1 MRNEKVDAVSARISN
16 EVPHLHLTGE
26 PSSRLASVTS
36 QRFPHLGQGLDITIQ
51 HRTKKGNWIC
61 LVPQQLS
68 RGLFGLHC
76 VERGDD
82 ARGMNRPLTSGMR
95 NRSHNG
101 TDNRRAL
108 QRVGAVGPDRD
119 EPADVVIDVRNV
131 DRLSRAFVEV
141 RLPRN
146 RHVLGQVARLQTGH
160 EIVCLTKIIAGQA

>member
-1 MRNEKVDAVSARISN
+1 MTKRREATSPEVEVIDFVGVGVAVGVGALGVGGCSSGGGGGVRNEKVDAVSARISN
-16 EVPHLHLTGE
+16 EVPHFHLTGE

-82 ARGMNRPLTSGMR
+82 ARGMNRP
-95 NRSHNG
+95 
-101 TDNRRAL
+101 
-108 QRVGAVGPDRD
+108 
-119 EPADVVIDVRNV
+119 
-131 DRLSRAFVEV
+131 
-141 RLPRN
+141 
-146 RHVLGQVARLQTGH
+146 
-160 EIVCLTKIIAGQA
+160 